1 MATRRT
7 IIVGDIHGCLEEFEE
22 LLRKVEYSTEDRLVL
37 AGDLVDRGPDSAGVV
52 RKAREMGAECV
63 LGNHELKYVR
73 WREWERKVASGEA
86 GKNPMQFKED
96 KLKLYQEFTEFD
108 LDWMATLPS
117 YIYVAESII
126 VVHGGL
132 EAKPLEKQSNKLMTM
147 CRYLNPKGNFVGL
160 KRDLSQ
166 PNGSVFWTEQW
177 RGPESVFYG
186 HIVHEEVRIDHGED
200 HTCWGID
207 TGCVFGGK
215 LTAAILTGDEVTFC
229 EVPAKEDYSA

>member
-1 MATRRT
+1 MADRT

-22 LLRKVEYSTEDRLVL
+22 LLLKVEHTSEDRLIL

-52 RKAREMGAECV
+52 RKARELGAECV

-73 WREWERKVASGEA
+73 WREWERKVACGEA
-86 GKNPMQFKED
+86 SKNPMQFNEEK
-96 KLKLYQEFTEFD
+96 KNLYTSFRSED
-108 LDWMATLPS
+108 LDWMTSLPA
-117 YIYVAESII
+117 YLHVAPSTI

-132 EAKPLEKQSNKLMTM
+132 EAKPLSKQNKKLMTM
-147 CRYLNPKGNFVGL
+147 CRYLNSNGTFVGL

-166 PNGSVFWTEQW
+166 PGGSVYWTEMW
-177 RGPESVFYG
+177 KGPESVFYG
-186 HIVHEEVRIDHGED
+186 HIVHEEIRIDEGEN

-215 LTAAILTGDEVTFC
+215 LTAAILTNEGLSFC
-229 EVPAKEDYSA
+229 DVPAKTVYSK